1 MSSVSISSGNMKLGQ
16 IPSVSLPSIATCRE
30 CKCREKCYAHKLE
43 KLRPTVRDAYNRNL
57 MILNEEPE
65 TYWREVEG
73 AIMLSRYFR
82 FHVSGDIPNPEYFA
96 HMVEIARRNTHCEIL
111 CFTKR
116 YEIVAGYITDELV
129 REGMD
134 LPENLHI
141 ILSGWPGLAMY
152 NPYHLPEA
160 HVLFK
165 DGTTTARSDAIPCG
179 GNCTDCALTDCGCW
193 TLKTG
198 EQVVFKEH

>member
-30 CKCREKCYAHKLE
+30 CKCREKCYASKLE
-43 KLRPTVRDAYNRNL
+43 RLRPTVREAYQRNL
-57 MILNEEPE
+57 TILNNEPE

-82 FHVSGDIPNPEYFA
+82 FHVSGDIPNLPYFVN
-96 HMVEIARRNTHCEIL
+96 MVNIAERNQHCEIL
-111 CFTKR
+111 CFTKKFGLVNLL
-116 YEIVAGYITDELV
+116 VARLHERGSEL
-129 REGMD
+129 
-134 LPENLHI
+134 PKNLHVI
-141 ILSGWPGLAMY
+141 FSGWKGLEMD

-160 HVLFK
+160 HVLFR
-165 DGTTTARSDAIPCG
+165 DGTTTARPDAKPCG

-193 TLKTG
+193 TLKPG
-198 EQVVFKEH
+198 EQIVFKEH